1 MKTINFPYD
10 VMTVNIY
17 DERDVF
23 LEVKPIE
30 PGLPPIREVLINIGF
45 FVCENNTRKY
55 IDNLDPPAEIHVK
68 FPDGEELKLAYFD
81 KETRNWEDYAF
92 DVAVAVKFNNI
103 VPINE
108 NLVYYDECGDDKLSF
123 QDEAKISIEKSKS
136 INYISET
143 LITSKHYK
151 NKIIKKKIVLLL
163 LNNIIALI
171 HTGKQKKEYINEN
184 IKNLKTWES
193 VYFVT
198 LIKIT
203 TFVNVKIG
211 LPLLRRIRNNMQK
224 MNTT

>member
-81 KETRNWEDYAF
+81 KGTRKWEDF
-92 DVAVAVKFNNI
+92 
-103 VPINE
+103 PIQKSGKGYVIAE
-108 NLVYYDECGDDKLSF
+108 TSGWPDDP
-123 QDEAKISIEKSKS
+123 SI
-136 INYISET
+136 
-143 LITSKHYK
+143 
-151 NKIIKKKIVLLL
+151 
-163 LNNIIALI
+163 
-171 HTGKQKKEYINEN
+171 G
-184 IKNLKTWES
+184 W
-193 VYFVT
+193 
-198 LIKIT
+198 
-203 TFVNVKIG
+203 
-211 LPLLRRIRNNMQK
+211 R
-224 MNTT
+224 